1 MRFIGKMDIFKK
13 GDMAMQRIILSVVA
27 MLPFTVVL
35 AASEMMSAR
44 MFVHVRPEMNSFW
57 RTATTNVVEL
67 PVDMPRAAK
76 TATLHV
82 EGVGYERTYLDLPGG
97 VFRLE
102 LPEASSPD
110 NENVYRLTLS
120 FDDGTE
126 RTAVLGVIEGMRSA
140 DEGCSTRCR
149 LSGDGLTWKK
159 TASRF
164 VIPVPYGTSSISVQG
179 ASATAVPGEL
189 DGAQGWCALA
199 AGGHGNL
206 SVAASLPDSAM
217 SADVLV
223 CNPGCV
229 MVLR

>member
-1 MRFIGKMDIFKK
+1 MM
-13 GDMAMQRIILSVVA
+13 MRIILLLTVA
-27 MLPFTVVL
+27 MSSFTAVL

-57 RTATTNVVEL
+57 RTATNNVVEL
-67 PVDMPRAAK
+67 PVDMPRTAK

-82 EGVGYERTYLDLPGG
+82 EGSGYERTYSGLPGG

-102 LPEASSPD
+102 LPEASSPER
-110 NENVYRLTLS
+110 ENVYRLTLS

-126 RTAVLGVIEGMRSA
+126 RTAVLGVIEGMRTA

-149 LSGDGLTWKK
+149 FSGDGLTWKK

-164 VIPVPYGTSSISVQG
+164 VIPVPYGTGSISVPG
-179 ASATAVPGEL
+179 ALAAVVPGEF

-199 AGGHGNL
+199 AGAYGKL
-206 SVAASLPDSAM
+206 SIAAALPDSEM

>member
-1 MRFIGKMDIFKK
+1 M
-13 GDMAMQRIILSVVA
+13 RIILLLTVA
-27 MLPFTVVL
+27 MSSFTAVL

-57 RTATTNVVEL
+57 RTATNNVVYL

-82 EGVGYERTYLDLPGG
+82 EGVGYERTYSALPGG
-97 VFRLE
+97 IFRLE
-102 LPEASSPD
+102 LPDASSPER
-110 NENVYRLTLS
+110 ENVYRLTLS

-126 RTAVLGVIEGMRSA
+126 RTAVVGVIEGMRPA

-149 LSGDGLTWKK
+149 LPGGGLTWKK

-164 VIPVPYGTSSISVQG
+164 VIPVPYGTGSISVPG
-179 ASATAVPGEL
+179 ASAAVVPGEF

-199 AGGHGNL
+199 AGGYGNL
-206 SVAASLPDSAM
+206 SIAAALPDSEM

>member
-1 MRFIGKMDIFKK
+1 MMVMRRILLLAA
-13 GDMAMQRIILSVVA
+13 AMSS
-27 MLPFTVVL
+27 FTAVF

-44 MFVHVRPEMNSFW
+44 MFVHVRPELSSFW
-57 RTATTNVVEL
+57 RTATNNVVYL

-164 VIPVPYGTSSISVQG
+164 VIPIPYGTGFISMQG
-179 ASATAVPGEL
+179 ASAKAVPGEF

-199 AGGHGNL
+199 AGAYGNL
-206 SVAASLPDSAM
+206 SIAAELPDSAM

>member
-1 MRFIGKMDIFKK
+1 MCFVGKMDIFKK

-44 MFVHVRPEMNSFW
+44 MFVHVRPELSSFW
-57 RTATTNVVEL
+57 RTATNNVVEL
-67 PVDMPRAAK
+67 PVDMPRTAT

-82 EGVGYERTYLDLPGG
+82 EGSGYERTYSGLSGG
-97 VFRLE
+97 ICRLE

-110 NENVYRLTLS
+110 RENVYRLTLS

-126 RTAVLGVIEGMRSA
+126 RTAVLGVIEGVRSA
-140 DEGCSTRCR
+140 DEGCSSRCR
-149 LSGDGLTWKK
+149 LSGEGLTWKK
-159 TASRF
+159 AASRC

-179 ASATAVPGEL
+179 ASAAAVSAEL
-189 DGAQGWCALA
+189 DGAQGWYALA
-199 AGGHGNL
+199 AGGHGDL
-206 SVAASLPDSAM
+206 SVEATLPDSAM
-217 SADVLV
+217 SAGVLV